1 MYFLLDPFL
10 ALFTHVDGQV
20 VLEVAVNLGSLTFIH
35 SLGKHLVF
43 FLDHGVIELSTVHD
57 EVHSVKSGRKEIVL
71 LRIGFC
77 IHHLT
82 LKRLQS

>member
-10 ALFTHVDGQV
+10 ALFTHVDGQE

-77 IHHLT
+77 IQHLT